1 MCSRITPPS
10 VVGRSSISSLRMIT
24 GRPRRVRFRNGLAFA
39 TCQRGWEDRRGR
51 SGHVRADL
59 AAWRQSREQEPS
71 DKRPAARW
79 TARSQTCEGGR
90 SPRRRAPSALMPQRS
105 GSPSAR
111 TTSANHARRFV
122 QAASAGAPRDR
133 EVTMRDGPITLAR
146 ASHQSAC
153 SAAQRACDRA
163 TRDFSV
169 LLMFRT
175 C

>member
-1 MCSRITPPS
+1 MFALTLRLGVNRESKSR
-10 VVGRSSISSLRMIT
+10 G
-24 GRPRRVRFRNGLAFA
+24 
-39 TCQRGWEDRRGR
+39 
-51 SGHVRADL
+51 
-59 AAWRQSREQEPS
+59 

-79 TARSQTCEGGR
+79 TARSQICEGGH
-90 SPRRRAPSALMPQRS
+90 SPCRRAPSALAAQRG

-133 EVTMRDGPITLAR
+133 EVTMRDDRSPSRVR
-146 ASHQSAC
+146 AMSAC
-153 SAAQRACDRA
+153 STAQRACDRA

-169 LLMFRT
+169 LLMFQI